1 MRVLGCRAYVL
12 TPKEKRLKWE
22 PKARDGL
29 SMDTRK
35 RQMRIGYSTSKGRVM
50 ITQDVNFD
58 KSAFGFSPALPEEIV
73 EDTVLD
79 FDSLA
84 IHDRRS

>member
-1 MRVLGCRAYVL
+1 
-12 TPKEKRLKWE
+12 
-22 PKARDGL
+22 
-29 SMDTRK
+29 
-35 RQMRIGYSTSKGRVM
+35 MRIGYSTSKGRVM